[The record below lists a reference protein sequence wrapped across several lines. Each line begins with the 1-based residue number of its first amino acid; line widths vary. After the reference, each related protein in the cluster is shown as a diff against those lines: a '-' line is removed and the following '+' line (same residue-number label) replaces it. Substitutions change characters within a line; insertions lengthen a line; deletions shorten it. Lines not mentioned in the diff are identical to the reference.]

1 MPKKSNE
8 ENKRYKEVQKA
19 SRAELERGGI
29 PILAKERIEKQL
41 ASGSKFFS
49 SDLSVKEYL
58 LTREQNIIPIGQVM
72 GTAFFNIS
80 MFGSMFRIRLK
91 TGEMTSVSQALLQ
104 ARHKAV
110 ERLKEEARLMG
121 ANGVIGVKVNA
132 GSRPWSTSLREF
144 TAVGTAIK
152 IPGWPRDRDVFVCDL
167 SGQEFWQLLTGGY
180 RPVSLAFGICSY
192 YIFTTWTTQNQ
203 MYAWWGGNQT
213 NNQEIE
219 LFTQSFYDARHLV
232 MSHLKHDLDNSAA
245 DGIVGVQIDY
255 DMEQIR
261 LSEKN
266 DNAWDM
272 ILHMS
277 AIGTGII
284 EDRDYIPHDK
294 EKLSKLSPQFCI
306 NLADRKLA
314 SAKPS
319 RLRELDSDILEFD
332 ALKKYY
338 GNGE

>member
-1 MPKKSNE
+1 MPKSNE
-8 ENKRYKEVQKA
+8 DKKRYKEVQKA

-29 PILAKERIEKQL
+29 PILAKERIEAQL
-41 ASGSKFFS
+41 KSGSKFFS

-58 LTREQNIIPIGQVM
+58 LTREQNIVPIGQVM

-80 MFGSMFRIRLK
+80 LFGSFFRVRLK

-104 ARHKAV
+104 ARHKAI

-132 GSRPWSTSLREF
+132 GTRSWSSSLREF
-144 TAVGTAIK
+144 TAVGTAVK

-167 SGQEFWQLLTGGY
+167 SGQEFWQLLTSGY

-192 YIFTTWTTQNQ
+192 YVFTTWATQRQ
-203 MYAWWGGNQT
+203 MYSWWGGNQN

-219 LFTQSFYDARHLV
+219 LLTQSFYDARHLV
-232 MSHLKHDLDNSAA
+232 MGHLKSDLNNSAA
-245 DGIVGVQIDY
+245 DGIVGVQVDY
-255 DMEQIR
+255 DLEHIP
-261 LSEKN
+261 LSEK
-266 DNAWDM
+266 DRTQWDM
-272 ILHMS
+272 IIHMT
-277 AIGTGII
+277 AIGTGVI
-284 EDRDYIPHDK
+284 EDRDYIPFDK

-306 NLADRKLA
+306 NLADKKLA

-319 RLRELDSDILEFD
+319 RLRELDSEIISFD

-338 GNGE
+338 GDED